1 MKKRVFSFVIILVT
15 LFAVIAFG
23 APSIKNNSK
32 TGMEFNG
39 GFDILYEITT
49 EDEDMSNKNLAKTAA
64 EGIEKRLD
72 IANTIDPIV
81 SVEGDKY
88 VRVTVSAS
96 NQIIADDIRSIIENN
111 AEISF
116 RDFENNL
123 LATGE
128 EILKDVG
135 ATLSSELSADGYPI
149 ILLNIKDTE
158 LLSEITESVSSMSD
172 THLVVW
178 LGYEEGDDYANLE
191 TDASVAKKIIY
202 NATVSEKL
210 DTDTI
215 TVTGQFSK
223 SVAQSTVDLIN
234 SGTLDYEL
242 KIVQISSLEVN
253 EAQSAYTKVLIASL
267 VALVLVVVFL
277 SVNYKLGGLVASAIL
292 LFDVFLTVTLF
303 VAFKGIVNQQAIAA
317 LIVALGLAIDAI
329 IVLFER
335 TNIEIYNGKNVVR
348 AFKEGC
354 KKSVHSIVD
363 SNVVIMIMA
372 IVMFFFG
379 SSVGSFSTMLALS
392 SVSTLVVMPIL
403 TRLILSY
410 YAKLSNKPTAFGA
423 KKAYIENKEAYT
435 TSKNANAD
443 LLKNTKK
450 YFIGSGAFVALSLI
464 VMLVFQLATGS
475 LFNYN
480 KTIKENSSITIVS
493 TQEYFTDNEHI
504 MRFFDEGELNI
515 ELTGIE
521 TSTFEDS
528 GIKKYKVTVTTDASV
543 AEQETELTNK
553 VIETFG
559 ENKEYDER
567 YELYINDINPKS
579 AFVSTTAALNTI
591 SLALVLVAIYLAVK
605 YRYTYAVA
613 AVASTAATIL
623 LTALFFGLTRIKIGS
638 DVVIAIFAISVFGL
652 NTLVVVF
659 NKLKEL
665 LSGTTKKY
673 LSNEERYEAIRKA
686 INSTLPRMIISSAV
700 VVGISI
706 VLLAFSTAANYSF
719 YLALIVGTI
728 FGFVNSTILAS
739 RTWLAIEKLS
749 DRKKREFKSKK
760 NRRFFKDTEEQTFVG
775 IND

>member
-348 AFKEGC
+348 AFKEGY

-363 SNVVIMIMA
+363 SNVVITIMA

-528 GIKKYKVTVTTDASV
+528 GVKKYKVTVTTDASV

-579 AFVSTTAALNTI
+579 ALVSTTAALNTI

-719 YLALIVGTI
+719 YLTLIVGTI

>member
-39 GFDILYEITT
+39 GFDILYEITS
-49 EDEDMSNKNLAKTAA
+49 EDEDLSNKNLAKTAA

-149 ILLNIKDTE
+149 ILLNIKNTE

-348 AFKEGC
+348 AFKEGY

-363 SNVVIMIMA
+363 SNVVIMIMS

-410 YAKLSNKPTAFGA
+410 YAKLSNKPAAFGA

-464 VMLVFQLATGS
+464 VMLVFQLAAGS

-528 GIKKYKVTVTTDASV
+528 GVKKYKVTVTTDASV

-579 AFVSTTAALNTI
+579 AFVSTTAALSTV

-673 LSNEERYEAIRKA
+673 LSNEERYEAVRKA

-728 FGFVNSTILAS
+728 FGFVNSIILAS

>member
-149 ILLNIKDTE
+149 ILLNIKNTE

-292 LFDVFLTVTLF
+292 LFDVYLTVTLF

-348 AFKEGC
+348 AFKEGY

-410 YAKLSNKPTAFGA
+410 YAKISNKPTAFGA

-528 GIKKYKVTVTTDASV
+528 GVKKYKVTVTTDASV

-579 AFVSTTAALNTI
+579 ALVSTTAALNTI

>member
-149 ILLNIKDTE
+149 ILLNIKNTE

-348 AFKEGC
+348 AFKEGY

-363 SNVVIMIMA
+363 SNVVITIMA

-528 GIKKYKVTVTTDASV
+528 GVKKYKVTVTTDASV

-579 AFVSTTAALNTI
+579 ALVSTTAALNTI

-719 YLALIVGTI
+719 YLTLIVGTI

>member
-149 ILLNIKDTE
+149 ILLNIKNTE

-348 AFKEGC
+348 AFKEGY

-528 GIKKYKVTVTTDASV
+528 GVKKYKVTVTTDASV
-543 AEQETELTNK
+543 SEQETELTNK

-579 AFVSTTAALNTI
+579 ALVSTTAALNTI